1 MGVGQLH
8 VRLPPDSADGG
19 KLTGVCQE
27 AVGGPRNVREA
38 VFFWR
43 GMSCTWSSFSGC
55 GLGLRRDRSQRQ
67 LRWQL

>member
-38 VFFWR
+38 VFLLEGNVLHLVVF
-43 GMSCTWSSFSGC
+43 
-55 GLGLRRDRSQRQ
+55 
-67 LRWQL
+67 